1 MPYIRASQGG
11 GGKWICTAVVTAPS
25 GSTITV
31 SGGGETLTATSTGV
45 EHAFYVHKKS
55 TTYTITV
62 ELNGATKSDTFTTT
76 TESGLISSYNFKFG
90 TINVNLWSQFIGKDI
105 RCFKSNAINE
115 TKQSSTTSLTF
126 NVPVTGYYSILGY
139 YASNNIYSTSA
150 TVTDLDTPVNVD
162 LVYYDKYADEN
173 PNDVQSWLASAGIFD
188 SEYTTL
194 SEVLADTDLLW
205 DLLEND
211 KSLQYLRASTSW
223 ATDICNNYDAM
234 FHINASLD
242 ALDILGGFGGSSVW
256 ADAIQASIYRTSS
269 SQVPTMTSNTDPSGE
284 CFASSESSSS
294 YDAWKAFDSNS
305 SSTQWRASGTT
316 VPSYVGYKFENPAFI
331 TSVKLQCSS
340 DTYSASKFKIQ
351 ASNDGEEWVD
361 VSEEFTTAIP
371 TTLTEYNLINPGNY
385 LYYRL
390 YIISLSGSAAARIR
404 HIELYNTVLQNIDI
418 GVRNWLHSTYST
430 QATNNHYYTLNQVL
444 SDLELLKFLM
454 SDVNSVDYLTYDD
467 VIESIEYTDWINSMT
482 NSQNAMIAIGS
493 SSYAI
498 NTFLQIP
505 EWADALLSSPYRNYI
520 FSELI
525 PIMTSDTEPS
535 GECFVTS
542 DYTPGASYKAYKAFD
557 GIEETY
563 ARLIGSD
570 IENYICYDFGENQ
583 QEEAI
588 AFEILLGSSSSTSI
602 ASNKTCKIQGSN
614 DNNTWDDLVTLENP
628 TKETF
633 NNIGLWNGIISTPD
647 DYRYYRA
654 WFSGSVYSTSATYIR
669 KFDLFGKVSSISGEK
684 IQIQSAPND
693 TVYYYSADNIK
704 IDLCTTNDGGIGYVL
719 KENLP
724 VGCYIFYSTVAR
736 NGNHY
741 DEDYSKVVQ
750 IFQNTK
756 IVNLIPEKAI
766 YWYGIKTPLY
776 QKCSTTNGWSSPGS
790 SYTFNVSYVQEYR
803 NAIGIN
809 ASRTNTGTAANPS
822 YSYTIGAIGTS
833 IAIPNNSDGQSIVYV
848 VYSSSTSGRVG
859 VYSSKTLSGG
869 ASTYKAISSDYNVTH
884 FDFSN
889 TGSTYSN
896 IYVYLYNTGS
906 TSTSTPAPLQIYA
919 LWVE

>member
-45 EHAFYVHKKS
+45 QRAFYVHKKS

-62 ELNGATKSDTFTTT
+62 SLNGATKTDTFTTT
-76 TESGLISSYNFKFG
+76 TESGLISYYEFKFG

-105 RCFKSNAINE
+105 RCFKSNAIDE
-115 TKQSSTTSLTF
+115 TKQADTTLLTF
-126 NVPVTGYYSILGY
+126 TVPETGYYSIFGN
-139 YASNNIYSTSA
+139 YASNNIYITHA

-162 LVYYDKYADEN
+162 LVYYDKNADEN

-194 SEVLADTDLLW
+194 SEILADTDLLW
-205 DLLEND
+205 DLLENYE
-211 KSLQYLRASTSW
+211 SLLYLKASTSW

-242 ALDILGGFGGSSVW
+242 ALDILGGLGGSSVW

-294 YDAWKAFDSNS
+294 YAAWKAFDSNS
-305 SSTQWRASGTT
+305 SSTYWRASGSA
-316 VPSYVGYKFENPAFI
+316 VPSYVGYKFENPEFI
-331 TSVKLQCSS
+331 TSVKLQCAS

-390 YIISLSGSAAARIR
+390 YIISLSSSSYAARIR

-467 VIESIEYTDWINSMT
+467 VMESIEYTDWINSIT

-505 EWADALLSSPYRNYI
+505 EWADALLNSPYRSYV

-525 PIMTSDTEPS
+525 PIMTSDTEPL

-542 DYTPGASYKAYKAFD
+542 DYSPTSTYKAYKAFD

-570 IENYICYDFGENQ
+570 TENYICYDFGENQ

-588 AFEILLGSSSSTSI
+588 AFEILLGSGSSSSI
-602 ASNKTCKIQGSN
+602 QSNKTYKIQGSD
-614 DNNTWDDLVTLENP
+614 DNNTWDDLVILENP
-628 TKETF
+628 TKATF
-633 NNIGLWNGIISTPD
+633 DNIGLWKGAISTPD
-647 DYRYYRA
+647 NYRYYRI
-654 WFSGSVYSTSATYIR
+654 WFNGSINSTSASYIR
-669 KFDLFGKVSSISGEK
+669 KFDLFGKTFPIIGEK

-693 TVYYYSADNIK
+693 TVYYYSSENVK
-704 IDLCTTNDGGIGYVL
+704 IDLCTTNDAGIGYVL

-724 VGCYIFYSTVAR
+724 VGCYIFYSTIAR
-736 NGNHY
+736 DKNHY
-741 DEDYSKVVQ
+741 NENYSKVVQ

-776 QKCSTTNGWSSPGS
+776 QKCTTANGWSSS
-790 SYTFNVSYVQEYR
+790 NTLSESYVQEYR

-859 VYSSKTLSGG
+859 VSSGKSTSSSSTTHYKT
-869 ASTYKAISSDYNVTH
+869 ISSDYNVTH
-884 FDFSN
+884 LDFSN
-889 TGSTYSN
+889 TGSSFSN